1 VTVPNFHD
9 WLVAVTPRFPE
20 FQEIAAFVEN
30 ATGWPDGH
38 DEATLTTFLKRSGAP
53 HLVTSLS
60 RALSSFDLLC
70 TPSAPM
76 PDGMRLPWD
85 WHDSALVEQTRASM
99 KRHSRHEN
107 VSPSEYRWQL
117 GRRLAKI
124 ISKKTRI
131 LVDICHWIKMRD
143 SERSKPVAKE
153 YGQILAQL
161 RRLVAS
167 QRYICPITPA
177 LFLELQTQADIDS
190 RLRTARLME
199 ELSDNIVLPEL
210 SEMEK
215 LELRRRAF
223 DSAFG
228 TGALNV
234 DWKVWT
240 KAGFLL
246 GELWPEPEAKDWLT
260 TKQVWWVQKCY
271 IDSMWT
277 TPFTQIVSILD
288 QAHSTR
294 GLRTDF
300 SRIMNEDKATRPSTD
315 FEYERKRAV
324 AIVIREIIMPAVL
337 EIIPELQR
345 VASNRPGYQLPKL
358 QSHTERDPWCLPSVQ
373 VIAGIEALIRT
384 TNRRFH
390 DNDMFDLFHCAAAL
404 PYCQVFFSDGPFERI
419 IKDPKLQYD
428 REYGVEVLS
437 DPRRMLSYLE
447 KLS

>member
-9 WLVAVTPRFPE
+9 WLIAVTPRFPE
-20 FQEIAAFVEN
+20 FQELAAFVEN

-85 WHDSALVEQTRASM
+85 WHNSALVEQTRASM
-99 KRHSRHEN
+99 KRHSRREK
-107 VSPSEYRWQL
+107 VSTSEYRWQL

-124 ISKKTRI
+124 MSKKTRI

-143 SERSKPVAKE
+143 SERGKPVAKE

-167 QRYICPITPA
+167 QRYICPITAA
-177 LFLELQTQADIDS
+177 LFLELETQTDIDS

-199 ELSDNIVLPEL
+199 ELSDNVVLPEL

-223 DSAFG
+223 DAAFG
-228 TGALNV
+228 TGALNA

-246 GELWPEPEAKDWLT
+246 GELWPEPATPDWLSAKDL
-260 TKQVWWVQKCY
+260 WWVQKSY
-271 IDSMWT
+271 VDTMWN

-288 QAHSTR
+288 DTHSTAE
-294 GLRTDF
+294 LRTDF
-300 SRIMNEDKATRPSTD
+300 SKIMNADKAARPSTD
-315 FEYERKRAV
+315 FEYERMRVSAV
-324 AIVIREIIMPAVL
+324 VIREIIVPAAYEVAVEL
-337 EIIPELQR
+337 ER
-345 VASNRPGYQLPKL
+345 VARGRPGYSLPKI
-358 QSHTERDPWCLPSVQ
+358 STSPGRDPWCLPSVQ

-390 DNDMFDLFHCAAAL
+390 DNDMFDLLHCAAAL

-419 IKDPKLQYD
+419 IKDPKLEYD
-428 REYGVEVLS
+428 RKYGVEVLS